1 MDYAAF
7 VQIEVDPAS
16 DSRHR
21 HSVLHKSI
29 LPEVKQLPGFKGAIW
44 LNDRQGVGT
53 CIAQFATEEQ
63 AVESL
68 QFLSPANGPRVL
80 HSGTCVVE
88 LETRISAPI
97 DLPLPPEP
105 PADMPL
111 PTLPP
116 ES

>member
-1 MDYAAF
+1 MDHAAF
-7 VQIEVDPAS
+7 VQVEVDPAS

-21 HSVLHKSI
+21 HSVLHQSI
-29 LPEVKQLPGFKGAIW
+29 LPELRELPGFKAAMW
-44 LNDRQGVGT
+44 LNNRQGVGT

-63 AVESL
+63 AVASL
-68 QFLSPANGPRVL
+68 QILSPSNGPRVL

-88 LETRISAPI
+88 LESRVSPPL
-97 DLPLPPEP
+97 DLPFPAEP